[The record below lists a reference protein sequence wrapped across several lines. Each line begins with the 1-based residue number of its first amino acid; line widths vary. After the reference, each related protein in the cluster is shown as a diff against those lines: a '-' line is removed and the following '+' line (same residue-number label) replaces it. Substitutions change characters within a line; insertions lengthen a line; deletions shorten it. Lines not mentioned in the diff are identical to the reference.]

1 MEQQKTNITD
11 INIEVSNMTW
21 EYVLKAPWV
30 QNIDFKSHDAP
41 RIGRYIKY
49 LENLLDENNR
59 NSFKRWWSMGSIKT
73 GPSPEGSKFDASG
86 VPMKYLSSKGGGGM
100 RPYPQESKKR
110 EMEAESYEDVVN
122 EYRITW
128 PIYLRDRNTPEER
141 AKYSEEWTPEQD
153 PRWRQWQYRTSDLP
167 ATGVLHM
174 KAYYDR
180 NKDIDSNMDIVY
192 EKEYEND
199 PDSALEKA
207 DNEFEQ
213 LIGDLEQLTFDLRK
227 RYIAYRTDTY
237 KTAEKF
243 SLTEWLGDFIK
254 DGVIPPSGVKDS
266 KGTYYTVS
274 KSHHGVTLNLYPH
287 WLPRQTRLEGGKSS
301 NITHLRVRTNPSQGP
316 GDFALCYMDGKKQI
330 AETCTYKSAWSDTN
344 YVDLLAA
351 IIDALFNLPE
361 REFIRVVAL
370 PNWGNTRE
378 SQRTQTGNI
387 KEWHY
392 LPVDASWYQKGI
404 NLIRR
409 TLEDLKKIGRKWES
423 DLIAVEYTHGGQ
435 MPKEGERLT
444 GEWERRDITA
454 EDKPEPR
461 EWFKRLSNKEERE
474 KYMQRIKDEVKRM

>member
-1 MEQQKTNITD
+1 
-11 INIEVSNMTW
+11 
-21 EYVLKAPWV
+21 
-30 QNIDFKSHDAP
+30 
-41 RIGRYIKY
+41 
-49 LENLLDENNR
+49 
-59 NSFKRWWSMGSIKT
+59 
-73 GPSPEGSKFDASG
+73 
-86 VPMKYLSSKGGGGM
+86 
-100 RPYPQESKKR
+100 
-110 EMEAESYEDVVN
+110 
-122 EYRITW
+122 
-128 PIYLRDRNTPEER
+128 
-141 AKYSEEWTPEQD
+141 
-153 PRWRQWQYRTSDLP
+153 
-167 ATGVLHM
+167 
-174 KAYYDR
+174 
-180 NKDIDSNMDIVY
+180 
-192 EKEYEND
+192 
-199 PDSALEKA
+199 
-207 DNEFEQ
+207 
-213 LIGDLEQLTFDLRK
+213 
-227 RYIAYRTDTY
+227 
-237 KTAEKF
+237 
-243 SLTEWLGDFIK
+243 
-254 DGVIPPSGVKDS
+254 
-266 KGTYYTVS
+266 
-274 KSHHGVTLNLYPH
+274 
-287 WLPRQTRLEGGKSS
+287 
-301 NITHLRVRTNPSQGP
+301 
-316 GDFALCYMDGKKQI
+316 MDGKKQI